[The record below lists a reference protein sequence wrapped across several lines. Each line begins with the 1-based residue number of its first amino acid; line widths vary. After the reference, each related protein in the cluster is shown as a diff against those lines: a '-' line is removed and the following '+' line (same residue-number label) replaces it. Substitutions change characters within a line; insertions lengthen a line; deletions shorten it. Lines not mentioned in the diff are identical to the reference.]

1 MKMYTFKWRIPYNA
15 GMEGQRF
22 YKSSARASSQ
32 RTEAMKRIYEM
43 GADDADSFVSEV
55 FELELDEEEA

>member
-1 MKMYTFKWRIPYNA
+1 MKMYTFKWRMPYNA

-55 FELELDEEEA
+55 S